1 MLVTRTPRCSASAG
15 TLSWASDSR
24 RATSNAPA
32 MISSALIDPRGRR
45 RRMAF
50 GAALGTVTPP
60 VAARRRTLPGRR
72 TRSLAASRKAYG
84 MEHGIGKA
92 CGRLGSVGS
101 AAGDAWRA
109 ERLPPPHPP
118 QPRARLAFLSVVVGH
133 RGDEPVVAQRGIHAD
148 LVGVL
153 DQGPLALRAVHQL
166 PPPGQRELAD
176 EAGGDLPAL
185 EAVAQDRVPGEPRV
199 GDQVGAP
206 HPLP

>member
-1 MLVTRTPRCSASAG
+1 MLVTPTARCSASAG
-15 TLSWASDSR
+15 TPSWSSDSR

-101 AAGDAWRA
+101 AAGSAGSGDGSRA
-109 ERLPPPHPP
+109 LLRDHPVLRLAPLPPDLLGVLRH
-118 QPRARLAFLSVVVGH
+118 PRA
-133 RGDEPVVAQRGIHAD
+133 
-148 LVGVL
+148 
-153 DQGPLALRAVHQL
+153 
-166 PPPGQRELAD
+166 
-176 EAGGDLPAL
+176 
-185 EAVAQDRVPGEPRV
+185 
-199 GDQVGAP
+199 
-206 HPLP
+206 